1 MNFYMDMSTQPSVN
15 TIHLSPNSSDDID
28 PGVSINFTA
37 NVTDPSGVDTVIF
50 QYKEAEEGS
59 WNNITMAYNASGGL
73 YENATFQTIPN
84 DMGVYYYRIWSN
96 DSKGSAGYSPTQNLT
111 SAVDFTWARS
121 PASFGTASGLISS
134 VSNVGILAINNTGDR
149 TLNFSIS
156 DNWPLYYN
164 GSDSSN
170 FYVANHTAI
179 TVNITAEFA
188 SSDSE
193 NDITITVNA
202 SHYSNPPSL
211 SPVSLTT
218 NATINSYSG
227 GPYLSVSI
235 MEYSGMV
242 SQSQTFNLSA
252 RVKNIGNETAEDA
265 WLNWSLPEGWSNAT
279 GNLSQFLGNMTSG
292 SFAWNNI
299 TVIVSPSSASP
310 GTFLIY
316 ANSSCSQNASG
327 QDSETV
333 GVSCSDS
340 DGVCGYGCS
349 YVNDQDCGIPSSP
362 AGGTAQPVYAGGGGE
377 SFNYAM
383 AAEAA
388 AVFDMNREERKSL
401 AVKISNT
408 GKRSALG
415 GIYIDVI
422 GYPLTHVKMSP
433 QTITRLEAGQSAVFE
448 LEFFAP
454 GYMTYGVHNITISI
468 VATGSSNF
476 TRNLTRVERI
486 LGVSV
491 VVHSARENETLEL
504 AERVKEALLGM
515 ESLGLGTGKVSSL
528 LEKAEAQISGWD
540 YDTAMNNL
548 KAALEARD
556 KAVQIMGFI
565 GSTEGNVREA
575 DIYGVQTPETRKMNE
590 LSKAALA
597 REDYA
602 KAEERANSALAAY
615 AMEARMIGAMKF
627 FHAYWQALL
636 GAFSLSLAAGYL
648 GRRRTLRNRVLRRID
663 YFSGQ
668 ERALRKMEEK
678 AKEDYYRKGE
688 ISSREYHSLMGMYGT
703 GLAKARRRKSGLIG
717 KLASVKGKSAEEA
730 FRERER
736 YARKEIEDSQ
746 RRYFEQGAISRS
758 AYDKGVK
765 ELTEELADA
774 LQSIETIERRRKE
787 GRRQET
793 PSNSNP
799 PSGQKVEE
807 RRKVKGTC
815 RILPIFAVAVL
826 LAFSHIAMAQDSGM
840 KVAEPLSSQNERM
853 KVTLSPSS
861 QGERQAALDAMGKA
875 EYIIGEMESLGLPAS
890 RANDTLNEA
899 GLLFS
904 KGFYI
909 GAESLAREVESIKS
923 TAISLGSRA
932 DGLESYMYEVSLEA
946 DVSEAKEIFE
956 EGLDALEQ
964 EQYEKA
970 EELFSQVQAR
980 LEEMQSRASLE
991 RAMEAG
997 TWENT
1002 LSLLRTNILLIVISA
1017 IVLASAAVLGA
1028 RLRKGRRAARR
1039 KASLL
1044 QEKERISGSMK
1055 EIQTRYFGQ
1064 GKISRQEYE
1073 AMMGR
1078 CRKRLAGIGRE
1089 ILAMEPHKAEK
1100 PIGREK
1106 AGQKAKERK

>member
-1 MNFYMDMSTQPSVN
+1 
-15 TIHLSPNSSDDID
+15 
-28 PGVSINFTA
+28 
-37 NVTDPSGVDTVIF
+37 
-50 QYKEAEEGS
+50 
-59 WNNITMAYNASGGL
+59 
-73 YENATFQTIPN
+73 
-84 DMGVYYYRIWSN
+84 
-96 DSKGSAGYSPTQNLT
+96 
-111 SAVDFTWARS
+111 
-121 PASFGTASGLISS
+121 
-134 VSNVGILAINNTGDR
+134 
-149 TLNFSIS
+149 
-156 DNWPLYYN
+156 
-164 GSDSSN
+164 
-170 FYVANHTAI
+170 
-179 TVNITAEFA
+179 
-188 SSDSE
+188 
-193 NDITITVNA
+193 
-202 SHYSNPPSL
+202 
-211 SPVSLTT
+211 
-218 NATINSYSG
+218 
-227 GPYLSVSI
+227 
-235 MEYSGMV
+235 
-242 SQSQTFNLSA
+242 
-252 RVKNIGNETAEDA
+252 
-265 WLNWSLPEGWSNAT
+265 
-279 GNLSQFLGNMTSG
+279 
-292 SFAWNNI
+292 
-299 TVIVSPSSASP
+299 
-310 GTFLIY
+310 
-316 ANSSCSQNASG
+316 
-327 QDSETV
+327 
-333 GVSCSDS
+333 
-340 DGVCGYGCS
+340 
-349 YVNDQDCGIPSSP
+349 
-362 AGGTAQPVYAGGGGE
+362 
-377 SFNYAM
+377 
-383 AAEAA
+383 
-388 AVFDMNREERKSL
+388 
-401 AVKISNT
+401 
-408 GKRSALG
+408 
-415 GIYIDVI
+415 
-422 GYPLTHVKMSP
+422 
-433 QTITRLEAGQSAVFE
+433 
-448 LEFFAP
+448 
-454 GYMTYGVHNITISI
+454 
-468 VATGSSNF
+468 
-476 TRNLTRVERI
+476 
-486 LGVSV
+486 
-491 VVHSARENETLEL
+491 
-504 AERVKEALLGM
+504 
-515 ESLGLGTGKVSSL
+515 
-528 LEKAEAQISGWD
+528 
-540 YDTAMNNL
+540 
-548 KAALEARD
+548 
-556 KAVQIMGFI
+556 
-565 GSTEGNVREA
+565 
-575 DIYGVQTPETRKMNE
+575 
-590 LSKAALA
+590 
-597 REDYA
+597 
-602 KAEERANSALAAY
+602 
-615 AMEARMIGAMKF
+615 MEARMIGAMKF
-627 FHAYWQALL
+627 FHAAWQVLL
-636 GAFSLSLAAGYL
+636 AACSLSLAAGYL

-663 YFSGQ
+663 RLSGQ

-688 ISSREYHSLMGMYGT
+688 ISSREYHSLMGRYGT

-807 RRKVKGTC
+807 RRRVKGTC

-861 QGERQAALDAMGKA
+861 QGERQAALDGRGED

-956 EGLDALEQ
+956 EGLDALEH

-980 LEEMQSRASLE
+980 LGEMQSRASLE
-991 RAMEAG
+991 RAREAG

-1078 CRKRLAGIGRE
+1078 CRKRLGGIGRGSRGV
-1089 ILAMEPHKAEK
+1089 APTQR
-1100 PIGREK
+1100 G
-1106 AGQKAKERK
+1106 